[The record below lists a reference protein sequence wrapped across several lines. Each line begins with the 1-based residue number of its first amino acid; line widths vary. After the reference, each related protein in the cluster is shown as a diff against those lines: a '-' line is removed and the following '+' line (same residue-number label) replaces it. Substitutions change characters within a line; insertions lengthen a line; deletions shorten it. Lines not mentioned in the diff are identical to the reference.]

1 VSSKADKLGTGTS
14 FGRAPAVSARR
25 AAIAAVSAAPTTG
38 VVPYELQLS
47 LISENPE
54 NPREKLNGIQE
65 MADTFESVGQLT
77 AITVATVGAYLAERP
92 ERAGGLEPG
101 AEYVVVDGHR
111 RLAAARLVEWDS
123 IRVMVDD
130 AQVVSDQRLLE
141 AAFIANT
148 QRDDMSDLEQAAALE
163 KLVAFHGSQSKTA
176 KRLGISQAVISQRLS
191 LLSLS
196 PELQA
201 DLNAGARKV
210 EHVRGLSRLS
220 PEEQKAKADER
231 AAVAGE
237 SRSRRRKASS
247 DAGEGREEVL
257 AAGQIYN
264 GVIAPEESA
273 GGAAAAVPAQPK
285 QRAAGSKGRTAV
297 EVPSPDVWSDPVAL
311 GEWLARSFGFSAR
324 KTIAVRLLDENT
336 KAQEMAE
343 ARTNGA
349 DV

>member
-38 VVPYELQLS
+38 VLPHELKLN
-47 LISENPE
+47 LISANPD
-54 NPREKLNGIQE
+54 NPREALNNIRE
-65 MADTFESVGQLT
+65 VADTFESVGQLT
-77 AITVATVGAYLAERP
+77 AITVATVEAYLKERP
-92 ERAGGLEPG
+92 QQYGQLEAG

-111 RLAAARLVEWDS
+111 RVAAARLLEWDT

-130 AQVVSDQRLLE
+130 AQVVSDERLLE

-148 QRDDMSDLEQAAALE
+148 QRDDMSDLEQAAALQ
-163 KLVAFHGSQSKTA
+163 KLVAFHGSQSRTA

-196 PELQA
+196 AELQA
-201 DLNAGARKV
+201 DLNAGVRKV

-231 AAVAGE
+231 AAAAVGQARARRRPAPPAAGE
-237 SRSRRRKASS
+237 Q
-247 DAGEGREEVL
+247 
-257 AAGQIYN
+257 AAAEQAYS
-264 GVIAPEESA
+264 GVI
-273 GGAAAAVPAQPK
+273 GAAPAGTSAPPAVPAQPRE
-285 QRAAGSKGRTAV
+285 RATASAGRTRKEPPPA
-297 EVPSPDVWSDPVAL
+297 EVWEDPTAM
-311 GEWLARSFGFSAR
+311 GEWLARHFDFSAR

-336 KAQEMAE
+336 KHQERAE
-343 ARTNGA
+343 ARKQGGDT
-349 DV
+349 